1 MRIKRVVEAD
11 FRRADLG
18 IWLEFCNA
26 KTNRTYANKAFIES
40 LKADDVVVFVSKL
53 GNQLLFVHG
62 FENLRTEAG
71 DERIM
76 LPSVRYRIVKGTWSP
91 YMLSVYATAA
101 NMPITGL
108 KTFEQHFGHI
118 KDRTVRKAA

>member
-1 MRIKRVVEAD
+1 MRIKRVIEAD

-18 IWLEFCNA
+18 IWLEFTNT
-26 KTNRTYANKAFIES
+26 KRNRVYTNRAFIQS
-40 LKADDVVVFVSKL
+40 LRTDDVVVFVSKG

-71 DERIM
+71 DERVM

-91 YMLSVYATAA
+91 YMLSVYAKAA

-108 KTFEQHFGHI
+108 KTFEQHFPV